1 MTQKLKQP
9 LLLDILDLLPLPL
22 EVLLPQ
28 TDLVITTTDGKD
40 VATETPANAPQN
52 SVELQCLAGP
62 LTRVGSIRGP
72 DANGLVLRGGGDVGL
87 GENAG
92 GPRHITDP
100 V

>member
-28 TDLVITTTDGKD
+28 TDLVITTTDGKN
-40 VATETPANAPQN
+40 VAAETPANAPQN

-62 LTRVGSIRGP
+62 LARVGSIRGP
-72 DANGLVLRGGGDVGL
+72 NANGLVLRGGGDVGL
-87 GENAG
+87 GENAR
-92 GPRHITDP
+92 GPCHITDP